1 MISGCRWK
9 REAETLTPISIM
21 GSFFRNQIVGFH
33 YQQLFQNLWNF
44 GMDDVSLL
52 IFYSDVF

>member
-21 GSFFRNQIVGFH
+21 GSFSRNQIVGFH
-33 YQQLFQNLWNF
+33 YQQLFQNLWIF
-44 GMDDVSLL
+44 VMDDVSLL